1 MKCLVIGLLFAI
13 AGNLFAAD
21 GRGGAVPGGREVIE
35 GKVFQWSVPLALSAR
50 DPAADT
56 DGNIYFAIAKGDR
69 IARFDIRSHQFRE
82 WDLPPG
88 TSPHGVAIARDGK
101 VYFAGKASGVLG
113 ELDTATGAVR
123 RHPTSAAS
131 SGPYSVAL
139 DRDGN
144 VWMTERAAGRLTR
157 FDPASGRMDSYPMDG
172 EPYGL
177 AIDPRGVVWVT
188 RIGADAVNSFDP
200 RTGRTTELHTG
211 TGSKPR
217 RLALAPDGHLWV
229 SLYGTGKL
237 VKIDT
242 ASGRTVKEFPLPD
255 GSNSGPYSVN
265 VDALGRVWVA
275 LFQKD
280 SVAILEPGSEKF
292 RVIRLPDRNAGIRNA
307 TIDGKGRYW
316 FVATATGK
324 LGVIE

>member
-1 MKCLVIGLLFAI
+1 MKCLALGLLFAV

-21 GRGGAVPGGREVIE
+21 VRGGAVPGAREVIE
-35 GKVFQWSVPLALSAR
+35 GKVFQWSVPLAQTAR

-69 IARFDIRSHQFRE
+69 IARFDIRSHQFKE
-82 WDLPPG
+82 WELPPG
-88 TSPHGVAIARDGK
+88 TLPHGVAIARDGK
-101 VYFAGKASGVLG
+101 VYFAGKGSGVLG

-123 RHPTSAAS
+123 RHPGSDAS

-139 DRDGN
+139 DGDGN
-144 VWMTERAAGRLTR
+144 VWMTEREAGRLAR
-157 FDPASGRMDSYPMDG
+157 FDPASGKVASYPMDG

-177 AIDPRGVVWVT
+177 AIDRRGVVWVT
-188 RIGADAVNSFDP
+188 RIRADTVSSFDP
-200 RTGRTTELHTG
+200 RTGKTTELHTG

-217 RLALAPDGHLWV
+217 RLALAPDGYLWV

-242 ASGRTVKEFPLPD
+242 ASGRMVKEYPLPE

-280 SVAILEPGSEKF
+280 SVAILDPTRETF
-292 RVIRLPDRNAGIRNA
+292 RVIRLPDRNSGIRNA

-316 FVATATGK
+316 FVATGTGK